1 MPFAEGVT
9 PQSNKTTTMDIIR
22 LQSVTDA
29 QIGEILALM
38 RELDPEITVTPEMVR
53 CAVEAPGTH
62 FFAMLDSGLPAGHDA
77 GAGPHIVG
85 CASLC
90 VTASPTGCKAHIED
104 VVVLSSY
111 RGRQLGRRL
120 MEYVLGYARKELP
133 AGTKIY
139 LTSRPHRVAANAL
152 YQSLGFRRKETNV
165 YEIIATFA
173 SQ

>member
-1 MPFAEGVT
+1 ME
-9 PQSNKTTTMDIIR
+9 IIR

-29 QIGEILALM
+29 QIGEILTLM
-38 RELDPEITVTPEMVR
+38 RELDPEIAVTPEMVR
-53 CAVEAPGTH
+53 RAVEAPGTH
-62 FFAMLDSGLPAGHDA
+62 FFAMMDGARPAGHDV
-77 GAGPHIVG
+77 GAVPHIAG

-111 RGRQLGRRL
+111 RGQQLGRRL
-120 MEYVLGYARKELP
+120 MEHVLGYARKELP

-173 SQ
+173 S

>member
-9 PQSNKTTTMDIIR
+9 PQGNKTATTMEIIR

-38 RELDPEITVTPEMVR
+38 RELDPEIAVTPEMVR
-53 CAVEAPGTH
+53 RAVEAPGTH
-62 FFAMLDSGLPAGHDA
+62 FFAMLDSAMP
-77 GAGPHIVG
+77 AGPHAAAGRIVG

-120 MEYVLGYARKELP
+120 MEHVLGYARKELP

-173 SQ
+173 S